1 MVLPMTKNIAP
12 ATGKLGVLTPGL
24 GAVASTFIA
33 GVLSARQTGVAPL
46 GSVSQMAHI
55 RLGTREEGRNPLIK
69 DFAPLASLDDIVFGG
84 WDPISANALEAA
96 RTCGVLEEKDLSPSP
111 RNSRVSSPWTPS
123 STRSGSAV
131 STAPGSS
138 PKPTSGTKPWLSWPT
153 SRTSGSTTTVT
164 VSS

>member
-69 DFAPLASLDDIVFGG
+69 DLSLIH
-84 WDPISANALEAA
+84 I
-96 RTCGVLEEKDLSPSP
+96 
-111 RNSRVSSPWTPS
+111 
-123 STRSGSAV
+123 
-131 STAPGSS
+131 
-138 PKPTSGTKPWLSWPT
+138 
-153 SRTSGSTTTVT
+153 
-164 VSS
+164 